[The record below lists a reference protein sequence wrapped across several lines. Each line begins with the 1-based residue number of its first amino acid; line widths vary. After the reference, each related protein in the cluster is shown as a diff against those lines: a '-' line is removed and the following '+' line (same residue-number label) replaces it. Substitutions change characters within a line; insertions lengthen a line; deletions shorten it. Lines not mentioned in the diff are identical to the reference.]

1 VKLADIVSLTFRF
14 HQAIY
19 ISLTQKCP
27 IRCRHCFVESEPTR
41 NEHIE
46 PEEFRRWMDG
56 IAAQPDIKVVFF
68 SGGEPLSNPR
78 ALRYGLEVCA
88 REKLY
93 SILGTSAF
101 WAKSP
106 EQAAKLLD
114 SYPPF
119 NCLWISTDL
128 FHEEF
133 VPLPHLRYAAEAAVE
148 RGLDVAF
155 QIVDDDPEHSEFMR
169 RFEREVGYDLAGP
182 DQIYI
187 TPLGRVGR
195 ATTEVEPP
203 LVQIKRGGVAPDLSA
218 IEDVPCPWLGTPWL
232 HEDGVVTACPNLDVH
247 KKAAHPLQLGRLHD
261 ATFEALSARADR
273 DSYLQALRVLGPRG
287 LAENFPVEEWGWDR
301 AAFKGTTACE
311 LCHSL
316 ASTPELPA
324 RLREAAVAEELSGR
338 IAALRLM
345 LYAEAPAPAPEP
357 RGAGAL

>member
-1 VKLADIVSLTFRF
+1 MNLADIVSLTFRF

-27 IRCRHCFVESEPTR
+27 IRCRHCFVESEPAR

-46 PEEFRRWMDG
+46 PADFRRWMDG
-56 IAAQPDIKVVFF
+56 IAAQRDIKVVFF
-68 SGGEPLSNPR
+68 SGGEPLSNPQ

-119 NCLWISTDL
+119 NCLWISTDV

-133 VPLPHLRYAAEAAVE
+133 VPLRHLRHAAEAAKA

-155 QIVDDDPEHSEFMR
+155 QIVDDDPEHSEFMQ
-169 RFEREVGYDLAGP
+169 RFEREVGYDLASP

-195 ATTEVEPP
+195 ATTEVEPS
-203 LVQIKRGGVAPDLSA
+203 LVQIKRRAADLSA

-232 HEDGVVTACPNLDVH
+232 HEDGVVTACPNLGVH
-247 KKAAHPLQLGRLHD
+247 QKPSHPLQLGRLHD
-261 ATFEALSARADR
+261 ATFESLSARADH
-273 DSYLQALRVLGPRG
+273 DGYLQALRVFGPRG
-287 LAENFPVEEWGWDR
+287 LVENFPVEEWGWDR
-301 AAFKGTTACE
+301 KAFEGASACE

-316 ASTPELPA
+316 ASSPGLPA
-324 RLREAAVAEELSGR
+324 RLREATAAEDLAGR
-338 IAALRLM
+338 IAALRLL
-345 LYAEAPAPAPEP
+345 LYAEVTHATPEP
-357 RGAGAL
+357 RGSGVL

>member
-1 VKLADIVSLTFRF
+1 MKLADIVSLTFKF

-27 IRCRHCFVESEPTR
+27 IRCRHCFVESEPAR
-41 NEHIE
+41 DEHIE
-46 PEEFRRWMDG
+46 PDDFRRWMDG
-56 IAAQPDIKVVFF
+56 IAAQRDIKVVFF

-88 REKLY
+88 REHLY

-106 EQAAKLLD
+106 EQAGKLLD

-119 NCLWISTDL
+119 NCLWISTDV

-133 VPLPHLRYAAEAAVE
+133 VPLRHLRYAAEAAAA
-148 RGLDVAF
+148 RGLDLAY
-155 QIVDDDPEHSEFMR
+155 QIVDDDPEHSDFMR
-169 RFEREVGYDLAGP
+169 RFEREVGYDLVGP
-182 DQIYI
+182 EQIYV

-203 LVQIKRGGVAPDLSA
+203 LVQIRRVASDLSG

-247 KKAAHPLQLGRLHD
+247 RKPSHPLQLGRLQD
-261 ATFEALSARADR
+261 ATFETLSARADR
-273 DSYLQALRVLGPRG
+273 DGYLQALRVLGPRG
-287 LAENFPVEEWGWDR
+287 LVENFPVEEWGWER
-301 AAFKGTTACE
+301 GAFEGTTACE

-316 ASTPELPA
+316 AALPELPA
-324 RLREAAVAEELSGR
+324 RLREAAAAGDLPGR
-338 IAALRLM
+338 LAALRLM
-345 LYAEAPAPAPEP
+345 LYAEAPRPGSEP
-357 RGAGAL
+357 RGAGAR